1 MTKTSLRLCVS
12 AFQVLLLCL
21 FTLLPL
27 CGSAQEL
34 REETTPF
41 SVWLDFSRIATG
53 ARPTGLPIWMEGV
66 DTETTTNPDGTLA
79 TIFRLRMRSL
89 SDFDSERQLRLFFD
103 DLPGASPTVIGLAP
117 SGLQQQFSRGP
128 LGQGLGMA
136 TSENITFPTA
146 GVATVEIR
154 VAGDGR
160 NLRGAFLATLTTQN
174 MRRLLDFA
182 VPSDRIEAF
191 GQSAP
196 LKLST
201 EDFSLFGR
209 VKAALDTGT
218 VKLTP
223 GEAPSA
229 IWEFDLQAVPLM
241 ALVSF
246 EVLNADG
253 EAPLEVM
260 VNDRALGP
268 VNVTWP
274 DLADPGYL
282 GTAHALEGMRFRYTG
297 WLRAQKIIPGSALR
311 IGVNRI
317 ILQLPPNADAA
328 AVRSVE
334 LQLKHHWPSQNPAAV
349 ATPQTP

>member
-1 MTKTSLRLCVS
+1 M
-12 AFQVLLLCL
+12 
-21 FTLLPL
+21 P
-27 CGSAQEL
+27 
-34 REETTPF
+34 
-41 SVWLDFSRIATG
+41 
-53 ARPTGLPIWMEGV
+53 
-66 DTETTTNPDGTLA
+66 
-79 TIFRLRMRSL
+79 
-89 SDFDSERQLRLFFD
+89 
-103 DLPGASPTVIGLAP
+103 
-117 SGLQQQFSRGP
+117 
-128 LGQGLGMA
+128 

-146 GVATVEIR
+146 GVATIEIR
-154 VAGDGR
+154 VPGDGR

-174 MRRLLDFA
+174 MRRLLDFT

-201 EDFSLFGR
+201 DDLSLFGR

-223 GEAPSA
+223 GEAPTV
-229 IWEFDLQAVPLM
+229 IWEFDLQAVPLI

-260 VNDRALGP
+260 ANDRALGP
-268 VNVTWP
+268 ANVTWP

-282 GTAHALEGMRFRYTG
+282 GTFHAQEGMRFRYTG
-297 WLRAQKIIPGSALR
+297 WLRAQKTIPGSALR
-311 IGVNRI
+311 IGMNRI
-317 ILQLPPNADAA
+317 ILQLPANADAT

-334 LQLKHHWPSQNPAAV
+334 LQLKHQWPSASPAAV
-349 ATPQTP
+349 TTPSNP